1 MTHASITHDALARA
15 EEAKAQIQE
24 SLQHIEVLKE
34 KLASAEREVEM
45 QLLLTDMS
53 TFLRDIS
60 TRNLSETQRLR
71 RDGLKKRLDQAR
83 SA

>member
-34 KLASAEREVEM
+34 KLASAQREVEM
-45 QLLLTDMS
+45 QLLLTDLS
-53 TFLRDIS
+53 TFLRDVS
-60 TRNLSETQRLR
+60 TRNMSETPRLR

>member
-34 KLASAEREVEM
+34 KLASAQREVEM
-45 QLLLTDMS
+45 QLLLTDLS
-53 TFLRDIS
+53 TFLRDVS
-60 TRNLSETQRLR
+60 TRNMSETQRLR

>member
-34 KLASAEREVEM
+34 KLASAQREVEM
-45 QLLLTDMS
+45 QLLLTDLAS
-53 TFLRDIS
+53 FLKDVPTHNFS
-60 TRNLSETQRLR
+60 AGARLR
-71 RDGLKKRLDQAR
+71 CQGLRNRLRTAR
-83 SA
+83 GL

>member
-34 KLASAEREVEM
+34 KLASAQREVEM
-45 QLLLTDMS
+45 QLLLADMS
-53 TFLRDIS
+53 TFLRDVS
-60 TRNLSETQRLR
+60 TKNMSETQRLR
-71 RDGLKKRLDQAR
+71 RDGIRDRIAKAR

>member
-34 KLASAEREVEM
+34 KLASAQREVDM
-45 QLLLTDMS
+45 QLLLTDLS
-53 TFLRDIS
+53 TFLRDVS
-60 TRNLSETQRLR
+60 TKNMSETQRLR

>member
-34 KLASAEREVEM
+34 KLASAQREVEM
-45 QLLLTDMS
+45 QLLLTDLS
-53 TFLRDIS
+53 TFLRDVS
-60 TRNLSETQRLR
+60 TRNMSETQRLR
-71 RDGLKKRLDQAR
+71 REGLKKRLDQAR

>member
-34 KLASAEREVEM
+34 KLASAQREVEM

-60 TRNLSETQRLR
+60 TRNMSETQRLR

>member
-34 KLASAEREVEM
+34 KLATAQREVEL
-45 QLLLTDMS
+45 QLLRTDLS
-53 TFLRDIS
+53 TFLRDVS
-60 TRNLSETQRLR
+60 TRNMSETQRLR